1 MRLALLFPALASLL
15 IVGCARHSIDCA
27 MGEAHSD
34 CAPGTAGSEKR
45 LQQEQDAKALNA
57 IDEARCHSFGKE
69 SSQYLDCRRR
79 AAEAR
84 KSF

>member
-1 MRLALLFPALASLL
+1 MRLALLFPACSLL

-57 IDEARCHSFGKE
+57 IDEARCHSFAKD
-69 SSQYLDCRRR
+69 SQSYYECRSKM
-79 AAEAR
+79 EETR

>member
-27 MGEAHSD
+27 MGEALSD

-57 IDEARCHSFGKE
+57 IDETRCHSFGKD